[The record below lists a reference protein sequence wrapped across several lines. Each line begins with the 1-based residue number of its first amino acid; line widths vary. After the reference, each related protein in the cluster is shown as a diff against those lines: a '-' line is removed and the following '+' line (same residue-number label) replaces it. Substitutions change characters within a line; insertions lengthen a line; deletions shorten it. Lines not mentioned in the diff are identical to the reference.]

1 MYWQY
6 VETVKLQS
14 KWHTL
19 SSAKTQFSTSHEVHN
34 RVTPPTRLTASL
46 KKCCSRQKL
55 HVKAQLFLIVS
66 RSTGFVDSQY
76 PSSLS
81 LGQRDFSRS
90 LQSWVSK

>member
-34 RVTPPTRLTASL
+34 RVTPPNPANSLLKKIMLLTAEVACQSAII
-46 KKCCSRQKL
+46 SHRQPF
-55 HVKAQLFLIVS
+55 HRI
-66 RSTGFVDSQY
+66 R
-76 PSSLS
+76 
-81 LGQRDFSRS
+81 
-90 LQSWVSK
+90 